1 MFVNTHLCNCLSLGE
16 FLFKKFQRQGANHSL
31 YRHMLPV
38 PVPARYVRFHPTQQ
52 YNWNCMR
59 VEMYSSKFQ
68 KLRRNPSGNSVIS
81 IFSGQN
87 DVISYL

>member
-1 MFVNTHLCNCLSLGE
+1 
-16 FLFKKFQRQGANHSL
+16 
-31 YRHMLPV
+31 MLPV

-68 KLRRNPSGNSVIS
+68 RLRRNPSGNGVIS
-81 IFSGQN
+81 IFSGQKPFPN
-87 DVISYL
+87 FLMAIDVISYL